1 VDEMNEAQRAWK
13 QWYKLFK
20 KSINR
25 GDIDTADTR
34 RSRMHDQTYAAAL
47 ERIIA
52 RQAREI
58 EALTAEIERMQ
69 TVIDDLD
76 GFSCSFAAVMLTNK
90 NVGIRHTEYEGER
103 EA

>member
-1 VDEMNEAQRAWK
+1 MREAQRAWK

-34 RSRMHDQTYAAAL
+34 RSRMHDQAYAAAL

-58 EALTAEIERMQ
+58 EALALRIEELEARNDVQSLTAY
-69 TVIDDLD
+69 DD
-76 GFSCSFAAVMLTNK
+76 GFTA
-90 NVGIRHTEYEGER
+90 GHEYAMSS
-103 EA
+103 EAG